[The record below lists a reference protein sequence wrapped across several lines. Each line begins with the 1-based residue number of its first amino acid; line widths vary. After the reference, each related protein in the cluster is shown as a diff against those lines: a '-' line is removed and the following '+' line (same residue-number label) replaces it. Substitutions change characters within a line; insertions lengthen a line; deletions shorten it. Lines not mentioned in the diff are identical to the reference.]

1 MKYIKTQKTY
11 KAANVF
17 VTIDHEAKH
26 YVAYSYN
33 WWQFVMVYNG
43 KVLFNGHAY
52 SPSTRQHQSKVRT
65 VLAQN
70 GVRIDHF
77 VDSRA
82 SFTANWREDAI
93 KRLEYK
99 IVELSN
105 QVGKKGSHK
114 AKNVERL
121 AEIERCRLKIGEIK
135 SI

>member
-1 MKYIKTQKTY
+1 
-11 KAANVF
+11 
-17 VTIDHEAKH
+17 
-26 YVAYSYN
+26 
-33 WWQFVMVYNG
+33 MVYNG
-43 KVLFNGHAY
+43 KVLFNDHAY

-82 SFTANWREDAI
+82 SFTANWRESAI
-93 KRLEYK
+93 NHLEYR

-105 QVGKKGSHK
+105 QIGKKRSRK